1 MKMKFNG
8 FVFPANPAELE
19 IVLSTNFSSSPVFG
33 KGSNVQNVSVNP
45 AVIKGKGEFYGERAE
60 ESCHYLQHMLR
71 LKTSGILLLP
81 CASSFNAF
89 LTEFTFVKNADKGGI
104 SYAFIF
110 TESSNSRAEKR
121 CFCCTTAEKNDNAFI
136 IADRCGVSVNE
147 IMKQN
152 SFKTPFDICEGDRV
166 MLR

>member
-1 MKMKFNG
+1 MKMEFNG

-19 IVLSTNFSSSPVFG
+19 IALSTNFSSSPVFG

-60 ESCHYLQHMLR
+60 QSCHYLQHMLR

-81 CASSFNAF
+81 CSGSFHAF

-104 SYAFIF
+104 SYTFTF

-121 CFCCTTAEKNDNAFI
+121 CFCYTTAEENENAFM

-147 IMKQN
+147 IMKHN